1 MKALYNID
9 MRKELSTLLVLVT
22 TIITI
27 FVLLILFFLGVVQ
40 LNI

>member
-1 MKALYNID
+1 
-9 MRKELSTLLVLVT
+9 MRKEISSLLVLVST
-22 TIITI
+22 VITI